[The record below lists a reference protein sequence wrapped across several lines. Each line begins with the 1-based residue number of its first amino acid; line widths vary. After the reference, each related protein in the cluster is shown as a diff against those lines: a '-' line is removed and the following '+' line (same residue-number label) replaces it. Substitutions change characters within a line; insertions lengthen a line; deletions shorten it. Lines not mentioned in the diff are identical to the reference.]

1 MTDLFHSGD
10 YVVYGIY
17 SVCSITG
24 TTEKEI
30 GGNRLRYYVL
40 KPVFQQNS
48 TVFIPVENRKLTARL
63 HRVLTRPELERLVDS
78 MADQQPIWAENEN
91 ERRALFQKILSEGDR
106 IGMMRLAKTLYDRQQ
121 ERLARGKR
129 LHQSDEHLSLIHISG
144 NHSFRCLGAR
154 SACIGIRPFR
164 HIFLIYHS
172 ISRWCAKCNKKTEN
186 L

>member
-121 ERLARGKR
+121 ERLAKGKR
-129 LHQSDEHLSLIHISG
+129 LHQSDEHF
-144 NHSFRCLGAR
+144 FREADRLLCDEFAFVLNREPCEIPALLQQRLAATAG
-154 SACIGIRPFR
+154 
-164 HIFLIYHS
+164 
-172 ISRWCAKCNKKTEN
+172 
-186 L
+186 